1 MSTATKDPALV
12 AGLGAVQAEQ
22 RRIQAETVARQKVE
36 KAAQQ
41 EQAAEADRVVVNA
54 KAFGALAAGIRSFRG
69 GNRTAY
75 AELMKRKTAAL
86 REFLAA
92 DTEEIELFRSAQ
104 AQVGTTRKALADLQ
118 LPPQWRHISGGSRV
132 ERRSMQL
139 GSGTWEGDVSV
150 SEPVHR
156 VKLDSPDLAYLR
168 EFLSE
173 GGTGIPSPATSPFHC
188 HIPRYRVE
196 AWLKAARSA
205 GYLND

>member
-1 MSTATKDPALV
+1 VSTATKEPGLMAGAKAMV
-12 AGLGAVQAEQ
+12 ADQMRILAAE
-22 RRIQAETVARQKVE
+22 RAAERAA
-36 KAAQQ
+36 KAARK
-41 EQAAEADRVVVNA
+41 EEEAQAS
-54 KAFGALAAGIRSFRG
+54 KAFVNQEVIDFMAAGIRTFRA

-86 REFLAA
+86 REFRAA
-92 DTEEIELFRSAQ
+92 DTEELELFRSAQ
-104 AQVGTTRKALADLQ
+104 AEVGRTRRTLGDLQ

-139 GSGTWEGDVSV
+139 GGGTWEGDVSV

-173 GGTGIPSPATSPFHC
+173 GGTGIPSPATSPFNC
-188 HIPRYRVE
+188 HIPRYRLE
-196 AWLKAARSA
+196 AWLKAAREA